1 MGRISGP
8 REVAVTQFLLIIIIC
23 ILCPPIAWAIGAW
36 MAYAFISMLV
46 EDMLDHVKKRP

>member
-23 ILCPPIAWAIGAW
+23 ILCPPIAWALVAW
-36 MAYAFISMLV
+36 MAYGLISMLI
-46 EDMLDHVKKRP
+46 EDTLYKVKKRP